1 MVVRGVMNLAG
12 ISSWWAWRRYEWK
25 RRHVYVCKSKD
36 VIVNFSLIA
45 PYSVIHF
52 LWSYFHISFAFKWLW
67 SVKIGLLKF
76 LDPKVCQWIHMLV
89 ASIII
94 YCFISSFLPDSGVC
108 TRPRM
113 SISDD
118 LLIFSP
124 FGSLYGWFC
133 LISFYLIWLLPII
146 VVLLWI
152 FARVERRR
160 RDRMSER

>member
-1 MVVRGVMNLAG
+1 MNLAG

-25 RRHVYVCKSKD
+25 RWHVYVCKSKG
-36 VIVNFSLIA
+36 VVVNFSLIP

-67 SVKIGLLKF
+67 SVKIRLLKF
-76 LDPKVCQWIHMLV
+76 LDPKRCANGSTFWPQLSLV
-89 ASIII
+89 VS
-94 YCFISSFLPDSGVC
+94 FPRSFLIAVC
-108 TRPRM
+108 TRGYACQ
-113 SISDD
+113 SLGFVDF
-118 LLIFSP
+118 FSP
-124 FGSLYGWFC
+124 FGPLYGWFC

-152 FARVERRR
+152 FARAERRR